1 MCIFAAPAVAAGT
14 TAGAGA
20 GAAAFGAT
28 ALPAAAFTAPAAVSF
43 GTAAGLGSTLGLGAT
58 TAATTAATGAG
69 LFGLG
74 TKVSNLFLA
83 SLGLTAG
90 AGLMQKSAAEKT
102 ASQIYQ
108 SSLIANQSAEN
119 AFRNQMDGLSERLK
133 ETKKSRAQ
141 EKFAANIQSL
151 QAKSKIIASERA
163 GLAVDVL
170 LADQDRQAAN
180 FREAIKQTTESD
192 TRQYGRDIKGYLA
205 QKSNRRNQLTS
216 NINQAY
222 NQVPTLGSILLNTA
236 AQGLMTYA
244 GLTSEIA

>member
-14 TAGAGA
+14 SAGAGA

-74 TKVSNLFLA
+74 TKVSNLFLT

-90 AGLMQKSAAEKT
+90 TGLMQKAAAEKT

-108 SSLIANQSAEN
+108 SSLIA
-119 AFRNQMDGLSERLK
+119 K
-133 ETKKSRAQ
+133 
-141 EKFAANIQSL
+141 
-151 QAKSKIIASERA
+151 
-163 GLAVDVL
+163 
-170 LADQDRQAAN
+170 
-180 FREAIKQTTESD
+180 EAIPFKAS
-192 TRQYGRDIKGYLA
+192 
-205 QKSNRRNQLTS
+205 
-216 NINQAY
+216 
-222 NQVPTLGSILLNTA
+222 
-236 AQGLMTYA
+236 
-244 GLTSEIA
+244 

>member
-58 TAATTAATGAG
+58 TTAATGAG

-74 TKVSNLFLA
+74 TKVSNLFLT

-90 AGLMQKSAAEKT
+90 TGLMQKAAAEKT

-108 SSLIANQSAEN
+108 SSLIANQSAED

-151 QAKSKIIASERA
+151 QAKSKIIASERS

-170 LADQDRQAAN
+170 LADQGRQAAN
-180 FREAIKQTTESD
+180 FREAINQTNESD
-192 TRQYGRDIKGYLA
+192 TRQYGRGIKGYLA

-236 AQGLMTYA
+236 AQGLLTYA

>member
-14 TAGAGA
+14 TAAG
-20 GAAAFGAT
+20 GAA
-28 ALPAAAFTAPAAVSF
+28 
-43 GTAAGLGSTLGLGAT
+43 TAAGVGAAAT
-58 TAATTAATGAG
+58 TAATTAGATATG

-74 TKVSNLFLA
+74 AKASNLFLA

-90 AGLMQKSAAEKT
+90 TGLMQKAATEKT
-102 ASQIYQ
+102 ANQIYQ
-108 SSLIANQSAEN
+108 SALIANQSAEN

-151 QAKSKIIASERA
+151 QAKSKIIASERS

-180 FREAIKQTTESD
+180 LREAINQTNESD

>member
-20 GAAAFGAT
+20 GAAAFGA
-28 ALPAAAFTAPAAVSF
+28 AAPTLGIAAPAAFVAPTGLFAS
-43 GTAAGLGSTLGLGAT
+43 AGA
-58 TAATTAATGAG
+58 TAATTAATSTG

-83 SLGLTAG
+83 SLGLQAG
-90 AGLMQKSAAEKT
+90 TGLMQKAAAKKT
-102 ASQIYQ
+102 ANQIYQ

-141 EKFAANIQSL
+141 EKFAANIKSL

-170 LADQDRQAAN
+170 LADQNRQAAN

>member
-14 TAGAGA
+14 TAAG
-20 GAAAFGAT
+20 GAA
-28 ALPAAAFTAPAAVSF
+28 
-43 GTAAGLGSTLGLGAT
+43 TAAGVGAAAT
-58 TAATTAATGAG
+58 TAATTAGATATG

-74 TKVSNLFLA
+74 AKASNLFLA

-90 AGLMQKSAAEKT
+90 TGLMQKAATEKT
-102 ASQIYQ
+102 ANQIYQ
-108 SSLIANQSAEN
+108 SALIANQSAEN

-141 EKFAANIQSL
+141 EKFAANIKSL

-170 LADQDRQAAN
+170 LADQNRQAAN